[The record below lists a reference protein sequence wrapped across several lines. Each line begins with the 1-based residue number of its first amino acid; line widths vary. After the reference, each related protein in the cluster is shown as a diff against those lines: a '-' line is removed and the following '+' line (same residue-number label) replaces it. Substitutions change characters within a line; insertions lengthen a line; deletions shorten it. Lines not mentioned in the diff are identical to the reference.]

1 MKSFPLNPLLFT
13 SFTVVS
19 LSSTQWSTAS
29 SYKNKDFLRC
39 LSIHSTDI
47 PIYTPINSSYTSTL
61 RSYAQNPRFSTQYK
75 TLKPLAIIKPS
86 HVSHIQSTVIC
97 SKSHG
102 LQIRIRSGGHDTEG
116 LSYISDLPFIVVDL
130 INLKSIE
137 VDTTNNTVWV
147 QSGATIGELYYRIAE
162 KSRTLAFP
170 AGVCPTVGVGGQ
182 FSGGGYGW
190 LMRKYGLAADNVID
204 AYLVDANGM
213 VFDSEAMGEGLFWAI
228 RGGGGGSFGIVV
240 GWKVKLVRVPPIVTT
255 CRLDKSLDKNTK
267 KIVYQWQYV
276 ANKME
281 ENLLIGINLTGGNP
295 TKGVKRNP
303 TASFFSLYLGKTD
316 KLIKIMN
323 TTFPN
328 LGLTKAN
335 CKETSWIQSTLIAAG
350 FTNGQPLE
358 ILLTKPTLS
367 NNISYKIK
375 SDYVK
380 QPISEHAFKGIWD
393 RLQSHEVETSQLF
406 LFPYGGKMN
415 NISSSKTPFSHRAE
429 FLYKI
434 SYTVGWAEQGTGA
447 NERHLN
453 WIRELYSFMTPF
465 VSNSPR
471 AAYVNYRDLDIG
483 TNNKCGKTSY
493 EEASIWGMKYFGN
506 NFKRLVQVKTM
517 VDPSN
522 FFRHQQ
528 SIPPLTLS

>member
-1 MKSFPLNPLLFT
+1 M
-13 SFTVVS
+13 S
-19 LSSTQWSTAS
+19 LHPF
-29 SYKNKDFLRC
+29 YR
-39 LSIHSTDI
+39 HS
-47 PIYTPINSSYTSTL
+47 TPINSSYTSTL

-116 LSYISDLPFIVVDL
+116 LSYISDLPFIV
-130 INLKSIE
+130 
-137 VDTTNNTVWV
+137 
-147 QSGATIGELYYRIAE
+147 SGATIGELYYRIAE

-228 RGGGGGSFGIVV
+228 RGGGGGSFGIIV

-267 KIVYQWQYV
+267 KIVYQWQ
-276 ANKME
+276 E

-465 VSNSPR
+465 VSNSPGLLMSITEILILEQIISVERR
-471 AAYVNYRDLDIG
+471 ATRKQV
-483 TNNKCGKTSY
+483 
-493 EEASIWGMKYFGN
+493 FGE
-506 NFKRLVQVKTM
+506 
-517 VDPSN
+517 
-522 FFRHQQ
+522 
-528 SIPPLTLS
+528 